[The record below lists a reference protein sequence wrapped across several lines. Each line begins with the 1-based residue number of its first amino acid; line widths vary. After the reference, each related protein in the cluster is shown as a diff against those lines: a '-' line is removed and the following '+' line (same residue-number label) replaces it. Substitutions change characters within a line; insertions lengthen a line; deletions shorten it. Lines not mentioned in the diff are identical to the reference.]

1 MSALPPYLPVP
12 HPYHCVLHTDSGLKR
27 LQAII
32 LGLGVPDIALEKAK
46 HNKISLIL
54 SPTVSLKSDELD
66 DSCGGEEGFYF

>member
-1 MSALPPYLPVP
+1 
-12 HPYHCVLHTDSGLKR
+12 LKR

-46 HNKISLIL
+46 RNKISLIL